1 MYKFLPITL
10 ITQTQLKYFPLYS
23 IEPRLS
29 PPPPPDCKY
38 YDYDDVVIYYLIML
52 CMYVCMTPKYLT
64 IRQNKWSAKRIEI
77 KFCSSSSDSRRNCS
91 NQLIIITGVI
101 ASLSI
106 PNMHFINS
114 GCMKRKTKTK
124 LKIIIR

>member
-1 MYKFLPITL
+1 
-10 ITQTQLKYFPLYS
+10 
-23 IEPRLS
+23 
-29 PPPPPDCKY
+29 
-38 YDYDDVVIYYLIML
+38 
-52 CMYVCMTPKYLT
+52 MTPKYLT

-114 GCMKRKTKTK
+114 GCMKRKTKQNSRLLLDNFFFFFLVVCLIVSYRCLVYRCFVTVV
-124 LKIIIR
+124 IIFQLS